1 MTNLREMFTA
11 ETSILI
17 EYKPSE
23 KQWWITGFDP
33 YEQNVK
39 AKDLTAEFSVSFTDE
54 SMYQGFYNKYGEG
67 KKRFQVAIQLNNN
80 DSKFFILRGDYNGIV

>member
-39 AKDLTAEFSVSFTDE
+39 AKDLTVVYTVKFDDKDMFEGFKKDIPKSDKVS
-54 SMYQGFYNKYGEG
+54 
-67 KKRFQVAIQLNNN
+67 IN
-80 DSKFFILRGDYNGIV
+80 DDTMTVTIKF

>member
-33 YEQNVK
+33 YEQNVN
-39 AKDLTAEFSVSFTDE
+39 AKDLTVVYTVEFDDKDMFEGFKKNNSERDEVSINDDTMSVTITF
-54 SMYQGFYNKYGEG
+54 
-67 KKRFQVAIQLNNN
+67 
-80 DSKFFILRGDYNGIV
+80 

>member
-1 MTNLREMFTA
+1 MKLREMFTA
-11 ETSILI
+11 ETSFLI

-67 KKRFQVAIQLNNN
+67 KK
-80 DSKFFILRGDYNGIV
+80 DSRWQFDSTTMTAKFSF